1 MKVLK
6 KIWKGIRFGIGMLF
20 AIPFLISMCCM
31 YLFGVIVAIFDYSI
45 ITKIAEKFNIVN
57 DKIENKWNAQ
67 ILVTKKELE
76 DLITEL
82 ENLKK
87 EALDDR
93 AA

>member
-6 KIWKGIRFGIGMLF
+6 NIWKGIRFGIGILF

-57 DKIENKWNAQ
+57 DKVENKRNAQ

-76 DLITEL
+76 DLIAEL

-87 EALDDR
+87 EAPDDR
-93 AA
+93 AV

>member
-6 KIWKGIRFGIGMLF
+6 KIWKGIRFGIGILF
-20 AIPFLISMCCM
+20 TIPFLISLFCT
-31 YLFGVIVAIFDYSI
+31 YLFGIIVAIFDYSI
-45 ITKIAEKFNIVN
+45 INKIAEKFSIVN
-57 DKIENKWNAQ
+57 DKVENKRNTQ

-76 DLITEL
+76 DLIAEL

>member
-6 KIWKGIRFGIGMLF
+6 KIWKGIRFGIGILF
-20 AIPFLISMCCM
+20 TIPFLISLFCM
-31 YLFGVIVAIFDYSI
+31 YLFGITVTIFDYSI
-45 ITKIAEKFNIVN
+45 INKIAEKFNIVN
-57 DKIENKWNAQ
+57 DKVENKRNAQ

-76 DLITEL
+76 DLIAEL

-87 EALDDR
+87 EAPDDR

>member
-1 MKVLK
+1 MIK
-6 KIWKGIRFGIGMLF
+6 RN
-20 AIPFLISMCCM
+20 
-31 YLFGVIVAIFDYSI
+31 
-45 ITKIAEKFNIVN
+45 T
-57 DKIENKWNAQ
+57 Q

-76 DLITEL
+76 DLIAEL

>member
-6 KIWKGIRFGIGMLF
+6 KIWKGIRFGIGILF
-20 AIPFLISMCCM
+20 TIPFLISLFCM
-31 YLFGVIVAIFDYSI
+31 YLFCITVAIFDYSI
-45 ITKIAEKFNIVN
+45 INKIAEKFNIVN
-57 DKIENKWNAQ
+57 DKVENKRNAQ

-76 DLITEL
+76 DLIVEL

-87 EALDDR
+87 ETLDDR

>member
-6 KIWKGIRFGIGMLF
+6 NIWKGIRFGIGILF

-31 YLFGVIVAIFDYSI
+31 YLFGVIVTIFDYSI

-57 DKIENKWNAQ
+57 DKVENRRNAQ

-76 DLITEL
+76 DLIAEL

-87 EALDDR
+87 EAPDDR

>member
-1 MKVLK
+1 
-6 KIWKGIRFGIGMLF
+6 
-20 AIPFLISMCCM
+20 M

-57 DKIENKWNAQ
+57 DKVENKQNAQ

-76 DLITEL
+76 DLIAEL

-87 EALDDR
+87 EALNDR

>member
-6 KIWKGIRFGIGMLF
+6 NIWKGIRFGIGMLF

-57 DKIENKWNAQ
+57 DKIENKRNAQ

>member
-6 KIWKGIRFGIGMLF
+6 KIWKGIRFGIGILF

-45 ITKIAEKFNIVN
+45 INKIAEKFSIVN
-57 DKIENKWNAQ
+57 DKVENKRNAQ

-76 DLITEL
+76 DLIVEL

>member
-6 KIWKGIRFGIGMLF
+6 NIWKGIRFGIGMIF
-20 AIPFLISMCCM
+20 TIPFLISLFCM
-31 YLFGVIVAIFDYSI
+31 YLFGIIVAIFDYSI
-45 ITKIAEKFNIVN
+45 INKIAEKFSIVN
-57 DKIENKWNAQ
+57 DKVEN
-67 ILVTKKELE
+67 KELE
-76 DLITEL
+76 DLIAEL

>member
-6 KIWKGIRFGIGMLF
+6 KIWKGIRFGIGILF
-20 AIPFLISMCCM
+20 TIPFLISLFCM
-31 YLFGVIVAIFDYSI
+31 YLFGIIVTIFDYSI
-45 ITKIAEKFNIVN
+45 INKIAEKFSIVN
-57 DKIENKWNAQ
+57 DKVENKRNTQ

-76 DLITEL
+76 DLIAEL

-87 EALDDR
+87 EVLDDR

>member
-6 KIWKGIRFGIGMLF
+6 KIWKGIRFGIGILF
-20 AIPFLISMCCM
+20 TIPFLTSLFCM
-31 YLFGVIVAIFDYSI
+31 YLFGIIVAIFDYSI
-45 ITKIAEKFNIVN
+45 INKIAEKFSIVN
-57 DKIENKWNAQ
+57 DKVENKRNTQ

-76 DLITEL
+76 DLIAEL

>member
-1 MKVLK
+1 MKILK
-6 KIWKGIRFGIGMLF
+6 KIWKGIRFGIGILF
-20 AIPFLISMCCM
+20 TIPFLISLFCM
-31 YLFGVIVAIFDYSI
+31 YLFSITVAIFDYSI
-45 ITKIAEKFNIVN
+45 INKIAEKFSIVN
-57 DKIENKWNAQ
+57 DKVENKRNTQ

-76 DLITEL
+76 DLIAEL

>member
-1 MKVLK
+1 
-6 KIWKGIRFGIGMLF
+6 
-20 AIPFLISMCCM
+20 MCCM

-45 ITKIAEKFNIVN
+45 ITKIAE
-57 DKIENKWNAQ
+57 NKQNAQ

-76 DLITEL
+76 DLIAEL

-87 EALDDR
+87 EALNDR

>member
-6 KIWKGIRFGIGMLF
+6 KIWKGIRFGIGILF

-57 DKIENKWNAQ
+57 DKVENKWNAQ

-76 DLITEL
+76 DLIAEL

>member
-6 KIWKGIRFGIGMLF
+6 NIWKGIRFGIGVLF

-57 DKIENKWNAQ
+57 DKIENKRNAQ

>member
-1 MKVLK
+1 
-6 KIWKGIRFGIGMLF
+6 
-20 AIPFLISMCCM
+20 M
-31 YLFGVIVAIFDYSI
+31 YLFGVTVAIFDYSI

-57 DKIENKWNAQ
+57 DKVENKRNAQ

-76 DLITEL
+76 DLIAEL

-87 EALDDR
+87 EVPDDR

>member
-6 KIWKGIRFGIGMLF
+6 NIWKGIRFGIGMIF
-20 AIPFLISMCCM
+20 TVPFLISMFCV
-31 YLFGVIVAIFDYSI
+31 YLFGVIVTIFDYSI

-57 DKIENKWNAQ
+57 DKVENKRNAQ

-76 DLITEL
+76 DLIAEL

-87 EALDDR
+87 EAPDDR

>member
-1 MKVLK
+1 
-6 KIWKGIRFGIGMLF
+6 
-20 AIPFLISMCCM
+20 M
-31 YLFGVIVAIFDYSI
+31 YLFGITVAIFDYSI
-45 ITKIAEKFNIVN
+45 INEIAEKFSIVN
-57 DKIENKWNAQ
+57 DKVENKQNTQ

-76 DLITEL
+76 DLIVEL

>member
-1 MKVLK
+1 
-6 KIWKGIRFGIGMLF
+6 
-20 AIPFLISMCCM
+20 M

-57 DKIENKWNAQ
+57 DKVENKRNAQ

-76 DLITEL
+76 DLIAEL

-87 EALDDR
+87 EAPDDR